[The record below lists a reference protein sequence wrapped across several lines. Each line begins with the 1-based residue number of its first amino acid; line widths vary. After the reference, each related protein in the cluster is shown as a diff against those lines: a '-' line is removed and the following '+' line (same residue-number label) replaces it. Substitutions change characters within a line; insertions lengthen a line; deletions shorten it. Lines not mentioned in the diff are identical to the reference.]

1 MKNIDVVSFVVKL
14 YYQEVFK
21 YVLLFVCSVE
31 YKTFNILEDND
42 VSPEIS
48 MCLKLI
54 NWSFIL
60 YWQQVREGLKKFSNW
75 PTYPQVYVDG
85 ELVGGFDIIKVIA
98 LEKQA
103 HKYLLHASTSV
114 ICVPEF
120 SVYSIL
126 LTSE

>member
-1 MKNIDVVSFVVKL
+1 M
-14 YYQEVFK
+14 
-21 YVLLFVCSVE
+21 LLFVCSVE